1 MARDTSDRVLG
12 KKHGKYDM
20 DRVGL
25 FSEMPYMIGDEYRRP
40 DSSEYGLF

>member
-1 MARDTSDRVLG
+1 MLSNTYGDIG

-25 FSEMPYMIGDEYRRP
+25 FSEMLYMIDDKFINRNKC
-40 DSSEYGLF
+40 